1 MSAPT
6 IQQQSLQFQG
16 YPRRCI
22 LIIDDDPAFTLLA
35 SETLQQAGFDAR
47 IASNAR
53 DAVSAFEQHRPDLVL
68 LDVELPGSNGFELCA
83 TLRVMSPGI
92 DVPIVMV
99 TGHDDTASIAQA
111 YHVGATDFIHK
122 PVLWPTLPHRIGFIL
137 RARDN
142 MRALQ
147 ASEQKNRA
155 LLQALP
161 DTIFIVGRDGLLVE
175 HITGDDRGNG
185 VSLVGKPLE
194 QVLPV
199 GVARAARQAVSGD
212 GRCELSAYEFAVGR
226 GKEQRSFEARLR
238 PQPDGTLL
246 IVTRDTTERQKAKAR
261 IEYLAYYDIL
271 TGLANRQ
278 QFVRQAGGAIQAA
291 KQSGHMMAL
300 LYLDLDRFKRIN
312 DNLGHSVGDALLKNV
327 ARRLQQSVGP
337 SDLGAMAAATTPAAM
352 TPAAMTPAGASPSD
366 TARQAAARVARLG
379 GDEFVV
385 LLTGLSD
392 EAQTAAVANRI
403 RQSLAEPLDCGGHR
417 LVVTPSIGI
426 ALYPQDGTD
435 IEDLLVK
442 ADMAMYQAKDQGRNG
457 FAFYGHSMAVRSL
470 GRLELENDLRSAFQT
485 GDFEIFYQPKVE
497 LAGGTII
504 GVEALLRWHHA
515 TRGWISPEV
524 FIPVAEETGLI
535 AELGDWVI
543 RQACKQLNNW
553 VNDGLGHLT
562 IAVNVSVQQFARA
575 DFVES
580 VLRTLWQ
587 YGVKPEQLEL
597 EITETLLMRNV
608 DDTTACMKRF
618 RAAGVMLS
626 IDDFG
631 TGYSSLGYLRQFPV
645 DALKIDRSFVKD
657 LHTSDDDAAIC
668 AAIIAMARELKL
680 KVIAEGVANDEQ
692 LEFLR
697 RHGCDQV
704 QGYLISEPIPVAD
717 LTRLLQNAKRLQGA
731 PLLKGAGSQTQ
742 ATEVATVPLSL
753 DAAR

>member
-1 MSAPT
+1 LSPDNRSANAVPAPVAEQEST
-6 IQQQSLQFQG
+6 QFQG
-16 YPRRCI
+16 YPRRCV

-35 SETLQQAGFDAR
+35 SETLEQAGFDAR
-47 IASNAR
+47 IACNSR
-53 DAVSAFEQHRPDLVL
+53 EAVASFENDKPDLVL
-68 LDVELPGSNGFELCA
+68 LDVELPGSNGFDLCA
-83 TLRVMSPGI
+83 TLRLMSPGV
-92 DVPIVMV
+92 DVPIIMV

-111 YHVGATDFIHK
+111 YQVGATDFIHK

-147 ASEQKNRA
+147 LSEQKNRT

-161 DTIFIVGRDGLLVE
+161 DTIFIVGRDGALVE
-175 HITGDDRGNG
+175 HITGDDKGSGR
-185 VSLVGKPLE
+185 SLVGKQLE
-194 QVLPV
+194 QVLPT
-199 GVARAARQAVSGD
+199 GVARAARQAISGLARSD
-212 GRCELSAYEFAVGR
+212 LSTYEFVVGR

-246 IVTRDTTERQKAKAR
+246 IITRDTTERQKAKAR

-278 QFVRQAGGAIQAA
+278 QFVRESGSAIRAA
-291 KQSGHMMAL
+291 KESGQMMAL

-327 ARRLQQSVGP
+327 ARRLEQSTRPTDMV
-337 SDLGAMAAATTPAAM
+337 AAAADTQQPA
-352 TPAAMTPAGASPSD
+352 
-366 TARQAAARVARLG
+366 RARVARLG

-385 LLTGLSD
+385 LLTGLTD
-392 EAQTAAVANRI
+392 EAQTATVANRI
-403 RQSLAEPLDCGGHR
+403 RQSLGEPLDCGGHR

-457 FAFYGHSMAVRSL
+457 IAFYGHSMAVRSL
-470 GRLELENDLRSAFQT
+470 GRLELENDLRGAFQN
-485 GDFEIFYQPKVE
+485 GDFQIYYQPKIE
-497 LAGGTII
+497 LSTGAII
-504 GVEALLRWHHA
+504 GVEALLRWQHA
-515 TRGWISPEV
+515 TRGWIAPDI

-543 RQACKQLNNW
+543 REACKQLNIW
-553 VNDGLGHLT
+553 ASEGLGYLS

-587 YGVKPEQLEL
+587 YSVKPEQLEL
-597 EITETLLMRNV
+597 EITESLLMRNV
-608 DDTTACMKRF
+608 DDTTSCMKRF
-618 RAAGVMLS
+618 RAAGVTLS

-680 KVIAEGVANDEQ
+680 KVIAEGVANAEQ

-697 RHGCDQV
+697 KHRCDQA
-704 QGYLISEPIPVAD
+704 QGYLISKPIPVAD
-717 LTRLLQNAKRLQGA
+717 LERLLRD
-731 PLLKGAGSQTQ
+731 TQ
-742 ATEVATVPLSL
+742 YGHWQQRPADDAVPLPT
-753 DAAR
+753 AP

>member
-1 MSAPT
+1 MSASIVEQPGT
-6 IQQQSLQFQG
+6 QFPG
-16 YPRRCI
+16 YPRRCV

-35 SETLQQAGFDAR
+35 SETLEQAGFDAR
-47 IASNAR
+47 IASNGK
-53 DAVSAFEQHRPDLVL
+53 DAVASFEKDKPDLVL
-68 LDVELPGSNGFELCA
+68 LDVELPGSNGFDLCA
-83 TLRVMSPGI
+83 TLRIMSPGI

-111 YHVGATDFIHK
+111 YQVGATDFIHK

-147 ASEQKNRA
+147 LSEQKNRA

-161 DTIFIVGRDGLLVE
+161 DTIFIVGRDGVLLE
-175 HITGDDRGNG
+175 HITGDDKSNG
-185 VSLVGKPLE
+185 KSLVGKQLE
-194 QVLPV
+194 QVLPS
-199 GVARAARQAVSGD
+199 GVARAARQAVSGI
-212 GRCELSAYEFAVGR
+212 RCELSAYEFVVGR
-226 GKEQRSFEARLR
+226 GKEQRSYEARLR
-238 PQPDGTLL
+238 PQSDGTLL

-278 QFVRQAGGAIQAA
+278 QFVRQAGGAIAAA
-291 KQSGHMMAL
+291 KESGHMMAL

-327 ARRLQQSVGP
+327 ARRLEQSTRTSDIVSAP
-337 SDLGAMAAATTPAAM
+337 SD
-352 TPAAMTPAGASPSD
+352 SQ
-366 TARQAAARVARLG
+366 RQGQARVARLG

-385 LLTGLSD
+385 LLTGLTD
-392 EAQTAAVANRI
+392 EAHTSAVANRI

-470 GRLELENDLRSAFQT
+470 GRLELENDLRAAFQS
-485 GDFEIFYQPKVE
+485 GDFQIYYQPKIE
-497 LAGGTII
+497 LSTGAII

-515 TRGWISPEV
+515 TRGWIAPDI

-543 RQACKQLNNW
+543 REACKQLNAW
-553 VNDGLGHLT
+553 ASEGLGYLT

-580 VLRTLWQ
+580 VLRALWQ

-618 RAAGVMLS
+618 RAAGVTLS

-680 KVIAEGVANDEQ
+680 KVIAEGVANVEQ

-697 RHGCDQV
+697 KHRCDQA
-704 QGYLISEPIPVAD
+704 QGYLISKPIPVAD
-717 LTRLLQNAKRLQGA
+717 LERLLRDTEHTATPQQPMIEAA
-731 PLLKGAGSQTQ
+731 PLDVEL
-742 ATEVATVPLSL
+742 
-753 DAAR
+753 

>member
-1 MSAPT
+1 MSAT
-6 IQQQSLQFQG
+6 IVETPSMQFQG
-16 YPRRCI
+16 YPRRCV

-35 SETLQQAGFDAR
+35 SETLEQAGFDAR
-47 IASNAR
+47 IASNSR
-53 DAVSAFEQHRPDLVL
+53 DAVASFEKEKPDLVL
-68 LDVELPGSNGFELCA
+68 LDVELPGTNGFDLCA
-83 TLRVMSPGI
+83 TLRIMSPGV

-111 YHVGATDFIHK
+111 YQVGATDFIHK

-147 ASEQKNRA
+147 VSEQKNRA

-161 DTIFIVGRDGLLVE
+161 DTIFIVGRDGVLLE
-175 HITGDDRGNG
+175 HITGDHKSNGN
-185 VSLVGKPLE
+185 SLVGKQLE
-194 QVLPV
+194 QVLPA
-199 GVARAARQAVSGD
+199 GVARAARQAVTGVTP
-212 GRCELSAYEFAVGR
+212 ELTTYEFAIGR

-238 PQPDGTLL
+238 PQSDGTLL
-246 IVTRDTTERQKAKAR
+246 IITRDTTERQKAKAR

-271 TGLANRQ
+271 TGLPNRQ
-278 QFVRQAGGAIQAA
+278 QFVREAGGAMRAA
-291 KQSGHMMAL
+291 KESGRMMAL

-327 ARRLQQSVGP
+327 ARRLEQSTRP
-337 SDLGAMAAATTPAAM
+337 SDI
-352 TPAAMTPAGASPSD
+352 ASQPPDSQ
-366 TARQAAARVARLG
+366 RHGQARVARLG

-385 LLTGLSD
+385 LLTDLTD

-403 RQSLAEPLDCGGHR
+403 RQSLGEPLDCGGHR

-426 ALYPQDGTD
+426 ALYPEDGTD

-457 FAFYGHSMAVRSL
+457 YAFYGHSMAVRSL
-470 GRLELENDLRSAFQT
+470 GRLELENDLRSAFQN
-485 GDFEIFYQPKVE
+485 GDFQIYYQPKVE
-497 LAGGTII
+497 LSTGAIV

-515 TRGWISPEV
+515 TRGWIAPDV

-543 RQACKQLNNW
+543 RESCKQLNTWANE
-553 VNDGLGHLT
+553 GLGYLS

-580 VLRTLWQ
+580 VLRALWQ

-597 EITETLLMRNV
+597 EITESLLMRNV
-608 DDTTACMKRF
+608 DDTTSCMKRF
-618 RAAGVMLS
+618 RAAGVTLS

-680 KVIAEGVANDEQ
+680 KVIAEGVANVEQ

-697 RHGCDQV
+697 KHRCDQV
-704 QGYLISEPIPVAD
+704 QGYLISKPIPVAD
-717 LTRLLQNAKRLQGA
+717 LERLLRDEPHGDSPEWPAVNAMR
-731 PLLKGAGSQTQ
+731 
-742 ATEVATVPLSL
+742 L
-753 DAAR
+753 DATP

>member
-1 MSAPT
+1 MAAGRGASEQRMSASIVELPGT
-6 IQQQSLQFQG
+6 QFAG
-16 YPRRCI
+16 YPRRCV

-35 SETLQQAGFDAR
+35 SETLEQAGFDAR
-47 IASNAR
+47 IASNSN
-53 DAVSAFEQHRPDLVL
+53 DAVASFEKDKPDLVL
-68 LDVELPGSNGFELCA
+68 LDVELPGSNGFDLCA
-83 TLRVMSPGI
+83 TLRIMSPAI

-111 YHVGATDFIHK
+111 YQVGATDFIHK

-161 DTIFIVGRDGLLVE
+161 DTIFIVGRDGVLLE
-175 HITGDDRGNG
+175 HITGDDKSNG
-185 VSLVGKPLE
+185 KSLVGKQLE
-194 QVLPV
+194 QVLPS
-199 GVARAARQAVSGD
+199 GVAHAARQAVTGVI
-212 GRCELSAYEFAVGR
+212 RCELSAYEFVVGR
-226 GKEQRSFEARLR
+226 GKDQRSYEARLR
-238 PQPDGTLL
+238 PQSDGTLL

-278 QFVRQAGGAIQAA
+278 QFVRQAGGAIAAA
-291 KQSGHMMAL
+291 KESGHMMAL

-327 ARRLQQSVGP
+327 ARRLEQSTRT
-337 SDLGAMAAATTPAAM
+337 SDILS
-352 TPAAMTPAGASPSD
+352 SPSESQ
-366 TARQAAARVARLG
+366 RQARVARLG

-385 LLTGLSD
+385 LLTGLTD
-392 EAQTAAVANRI
+392 EAHTSAVANRI

-457 FAFYGHSMAVRSL
+457 IAFYGHSMALRSL
-470 GRLELENDLRSAFQT
+470 GRLELENDLRAAFQS
-485 GDFEIFYQPKVE
+485 GDFQIYYQPKIE
-497 LAGGTII
+497 LASGAII

-515 TRGWISPEV
+515 TRGWIAPDI

-543 RQACKQLNNW
+543 REACKQLNAW
-553 VNDGLGHLT
+553 ASEGLGHLT

-618 RAAGVMLS
+618 RAAGVTLS

-680 KVIAEGVANDEQ
+680 KVIAEGVANVEQ

-697 RHGCDQV
+697 KHRCDQA
-704 QGYLISEPIPVAD
+704 QGYLISKPIPVAD
-717 LTRLLQNAKRLQGA
+717 LERLLRDAEH
-731 PLLKGAGSQTQ
+731 AGSQQ
-742 ATEVATVPLSL
+742 QPLV
-753 DAAR
+753 DAAPLDVER